1 MAKRVLQQEE
11 LEVLAEN
18 FFDDS
23 DEPED
28 IFPSS
33 ESDFS
38 DIEIAQESIS
48 SESEQAYS
56 SEDSEVSEKQDLD
69 EEYYIDEKD
78 AFLKIIDLWMID
90 NILKFT
96 NMYIDQLKIQH
107 EYSRERDCKDI
118 TRDELLAY
126 FGLLYLIGIKK
137 AHHSN
142 VKEIFA
148 NDGTGI
154 QIVRAAMSYKRF
166 LFITRC
172 LRFDD
177 KATRDERRRTDK
189 LAAIRQFYPFVEN
202 CKSSF
207 NLSQYTTIDEM
218 LHPFRGRCSFVQ
230 YIPSKPA
237 KYGIKMFALCD
248 AESFYTSNIEIYCGK
263 QPEGPYAVSNT
274 PTDIV
279 KRLITPIANSGRNL
293 TIGNWFTNIPLADEL
308 LDKKITVVGTLKKN
322 KREIPPEF
330 QPQKQRVVE
339 SSLFGFQKEK
349 KLVSYVPRKNKSVIL
364 LSTLHDSDDIDPDS
378 RKPQIILDYNATKGG
393 VDTVDKMC
401 AAYSV
406 SRIIKRWPLVIFY
419 SAMNIAGINA
429 QILYKSA
436 RPTKTPE
443 RRRFFLKNLSLA
455 LMKEHMIA
463 RSQIKSLSLDV
474 KAFFEGKL
482 QLFRKKN

>member
-11 LEVLAEN
+11 LEVLAEH

-69 EEYYIDEKD
+69 EEYYIGRDKITKWRKVKCTVRSKAKAKNIVKTRTGVTQTARDIKDEKD
-78 AFLKIIDLWMID
+78 AFLKIIDLSMID

-118 TRDELLAY
+118 TRDELMVY

-137 AHHSN
+137 AHLSN

-189 LAAIRQFYPFVEN
+189 LAAIGQFFYPFMEN

-218 LHPFRGRCSFVQ
+218 LHPFRGRCSFMQ

-279 KRLITPIANSGRNL
+279 MRLITPIANSGRNL
-293 TIGNWFTNIPLADEL
+293 TIDN
-308 LDKKITVVGTLKKN
+308 
-322 KREIPPEF
+322 
-330 QPQKQRVVE
+330 
-339 SSLFGFQKEK
+339 
-349 KLVSYVPRKNKSVIL
+349 
-364 LSTLHDSDDIDPDS
+364 
-378 RKPQIILDYNATKGG
+378 
-393 VDTVDKMC
+393 
-401 AAYSV
+401 
-406 SRIIKRWPLVIFY
+406 
-419 SAMNIAGINA
+419 
-429 QILYKSA
+429 
-436 RPTKTPE
+436 
-443 RRRFFLKNLSLA
+443 
-455 LMKEHMIA
+455 
-463 RSQIKSLSLDV
+463 
-474 KAFFEGKL
+474 
-482 QLFRKKN
+482 

>member
-69 EEYYIDEKD
+69 EEYYIGRDKITKWRKIKCTVRSKAKAKNIVKTRTGVTQTARDIKDEKD
-78 AFLKIIDLWMID
+78 AFLKIIDLSMID

-107 EYSRERDCKDI
+107 EYSREPDCKDI

-142 VKEIFA
+142 
-148 NDGTGI
+148 
-154 QIVRAAMSYKRF
+154 
-166 LFITRC
+166 
-172 LRFDD
+172 
-177 KATRDERRRTDK
+177 
-189 LAAIRQFYPFVEN
+189 
-202 CKSSF
+202 SSF

-293 TIGNWFTNIPLADEL
+293 TIGNWYTNIPLADEF
-308 LDKKITVVGTLKKN
+308 LDKKITV
-322 KREIPPEF
+322 
-330 QPQKQRVVE
+330 
-339 SSLFGFQKEK
+339 
-349 KLVSYVPRKNKSVIL
+349 
-364 LSTLHDSDDIDPDS
+364 
-378 RKPQIILDYNATKGG
+378 
-393 VDTVDKMC
+393 
-401 AAYSV
+401 
-406 SRIIKRWPLVIFY
+406 
-419 SAMNIAGINA
+419 
-429 QILYKSA
+429 
-436 RPTKTPE
+436 
-443 RRRFFLKNLSLA
+443 NLSLA

-474 KAFFEGKL
+474 KAFLKANYSCFEKKL
-482 QLFRKKN
+482 EEVTNYTPKRGVCPSCVLEKKKNIRVYEVHSLQRFHLQKSFKK

>member
-1 MAKRVLQQEE
+1 
-11 LEVLAEN
+11 
-18 FFDDS
+18 
-23 DEPED
+23 
-28 IFPSS
+28 
-33 ESDFS
+33 
-38 DIEIAQESIS
+38 
-48 SESEQAYS
+48 
-56 SEDSEVSEKQDLD
+56 
-69 EEYYIDEKD
+69 
-78 AFLKIIDLWMID
+78 
-90 NILKFT
+90 
-96 NMYIDQLKIQH
+96 MYIDQLKIQH

-137 AHHSN
+137 AHLSN

-177 KATRDERRRTDK
+177 KAPRDERRRTDK
-189 LAAIRQFYPFVEN
+189 LAAIRQFFYPFVEN

-218 LHPFRGRCSFVQ
+218 LHPFRGRCRFVQ

-293 TIGNWFTNIPLADEL
+293 TIDNWYTNIPLADEL
-308 LDKKITVVGTLKKN
+308 LGKKITVVGTLKKN

-330 QPQKQRVVE
+330 QPQKQR
-339 SSLFGFQKEK
+339 
-349 KLVSYVPRKNKSVIL
+349 
-364 LSTLHDSDDIDPDS
+364 
-378 RKPQIILDYNATKGG
+378 
-393 VDTVDKMC
+393 
-401 AAYSV
+401 
-406 SRIIKRWPLVIFY
+406 
-419 SAMNIAGINA
+419 
-429 QILYKSA
+429 
-436 RPTKTPE
+436 
-443 RRRFFLKNLSLA
+443 NLSLA

-474 KAFFEGKL
+474 KAFLKANYSCFEKKL
-482 QLFRKKN
+482 EVVTNYTPKRGVCPSCVLEKERTSASMKCTRCKVNVSSISICMFKLPYFAKNVPANP